1 MKSQFQFIDTPD
13 FSWTNSNFLESVGVN
28 MAEIVEE
35 FIKNSNA
42 EFTTAIQG
50 RRTLL
55 NCLQNLKYY
64 SYWGVYPAILTTFCS
79 PILFKLEI
87 AVAQGSCHFKFCVTN
102 VISFTKYSAT
112 LMISWYITSLIKQR
126 KRTLNQSSLNSYYKS
141 NPK

>member
-55 NCLQNLKYY
+55 NCL
-64 SYWGVYPAILTTFCS
+64 
-79 PILFKLEI
+79 
-87 AVAQGSCHFKFCVTN
+87 
-102 VISFTKYSAT
+102 
-112 LMISWYITSLIKQR
+112 
-126 KRTLNQSSLNSYYKS
+126 
-141 NPK
+141 